1 MEFLISRLHE
11 EKFSVASNLSSILV
25 NGRGTSLTHKIKIVR
40 ALFQSNAR
48 FGRIISEFAHDIFNK
63 NKPSDKFK
71 SHWTV
76 LFFELYITD
85 RSIGDTYLREVFR
98 EVASQELTEEEKV
111 MILDLQ
117 ASCGAISDEDFIN
130 EVKAIGK
137 LEVTLVLHL
146 RLVLLYYFRFQKPE
160 EKKRLRN
167 LLTELSKIHR
177 GFNLSKLVPTAT

>member
-1 MEFLISRLHE
+1 
-11 EKFSVASNLSSILV
+11 VAL
-25 NGRGTSLTHKIKIVR
+25 
-40 ALFQSNAR
+40 
-48 FGRIISEFAHDIFNK
+48 
-63 NKPSDKFK
+63 
-71 SHWTV
+71 
-76 LFFELYITD
+76 
-85 RSIGDTYLREVFR
+85 
-98 EVASQELTEEEKV
+98 QELTEEEKV

-146 RLVLLYYFRFQKPE
+146 RLILLYYFRFHKPD

-177 GFNLSKLVPTAT
+177 GFNFSKLVPNAN